1 MRSTS
6 GLVLASLNGAKQAE
20 FQALFAKHKI
30 SLLPFE
36 NFVRNCGFL
45 SQVESL
51 SPEATYFEN
60 AFRKCFAAFQA
71 AKMPTLA
78 DDSGIEVDALK
89 GEPGVH
95 SAHYGK
101 PTAHESQDAAN
112 RRKILEGLK
121 GKSDRKARMR
131 CVLVFL
137 VEGVELRAEGV
148 CEGRI
153 AEKESGTAG
162 FGYDSIFIPEAG
174 GGNKTLAEL
183 SAEEKNIL
191 SHRALAVADM
201 VKFFQER
208 EIQLVRP

>member
-1 MRSTS
+1 MRSTA
-6 GLVLASLNGAKQAE
+6 GLVLASLNGGKQAE
-20 FQALFAKHKI
+20 FQSLFAKHKV

-36 NFVRNCGFL
+36 NFVRNSAFL

-51 SPEATYFEN
+51 APQATYHEN
-60 AFRKCFAAFQA
+60 AFRKCYAAFQA
-71 AKMPTLA
+71 AKMPTVA

-89 GEPGVH
+89 NEPGVH

-101 PTAHESQDAAN
+101 PTARESQDAAN

-153 AEKESGTAG
+153 AEKETGAGG
-162 FGYDSIFIPEAG
+162 FGYDSIFLPE
-174 GGNKTLAEL
+174 GGNGKTFAEL
-183 SAEEKNIL
+183 TTEEKSNL
-191 SHRALAVADM
+191 SHRALAVAELCRL
-201 VKFFQER
+201 FQER